1 MFVNIILQFVCKPDP
16 LGLLIFA
23 SETFDIKELQLL
35 RNKPIYI
42 STKTFLRST
51 RTVFILS
58 TSTFLISHLKI
69 LDQQETFVV

>member
-42 STKTFLRST
+42 STKPFLRST